1 MSVWVGTTHVV
12 PESLSVKWGYP
23 GEVVGPECWRSRL
36 NKKFADNYLSQPRL
50 ITGEV
55 EEGLAV
61 DEVEV

>member
-1 MSVWVGTTHVV
+1 M
-12 PESLSVKWGYP
+12 PESLFAKWGYP
-23 GEVVGPECWRSRL
+23 GEVIGPECWRSRL